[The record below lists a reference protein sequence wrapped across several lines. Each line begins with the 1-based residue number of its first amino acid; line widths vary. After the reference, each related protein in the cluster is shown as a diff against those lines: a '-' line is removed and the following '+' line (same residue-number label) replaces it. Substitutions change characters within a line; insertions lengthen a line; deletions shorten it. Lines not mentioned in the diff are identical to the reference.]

1 MTTEGTHDRSDAVL
15 AAFDAATLH
24 RAVATLP
31 PADVAALARLLG
43 VPRRLLQEDAAAA
56 RVVRRRA
63 RGLAPATR
71 SEVALMIAAACND
84 DTVAALGPRHENPT
98 VEDMAEVL
106 DPIVERHGAH
116 AVALMLAAYVD
127 AAAPCSEVFAHLLD
141 DDERF
146 AIEALDL
153 STVEGSEVA
162 SAQGDAEPAEPA
174 SEAAAGIDAEKG
186 ARRSGRKER
195 ERVERARRA
204 QRAAAADIAR
214 SRQKQA
220 RRRSPGR

>member
-1 MTTEGTHDRSDAVL
+1 MTTEGTHDRSDTVL

-56 RVVRRRA
+56 RGVRRRA

-162 SAQGDAEPAEPA
+162 NAQGDTEPG
-174 SEAAAGIDAEKG
+174 SEAAAGIDAEKD